1 MWLATHSMMAMHK
14 HTLMY
19 PTALF
24 AQLFSFSANDNTTT
38 DETDESCPKTP
49 WIVVVG
55 AYLIPL
61 PAGFL
66 CGVLFMMFRHRSKQ
80 KCKATRP
87 YRNMLE
93 RNK

>member
-1 MWLATHSMMAMHK
+1 MNEHAKSQVFWIKIITVCSFRTGRGETLTPTPATEEEK
-14 HTLMY
+14 
-19 PTALF
+19 
-24 AQLFSFSANDNTTT
+24 
-38 DETDESCPKTP
+38 SCPKTP

-80 KCKATRP
+80 KRKATRP